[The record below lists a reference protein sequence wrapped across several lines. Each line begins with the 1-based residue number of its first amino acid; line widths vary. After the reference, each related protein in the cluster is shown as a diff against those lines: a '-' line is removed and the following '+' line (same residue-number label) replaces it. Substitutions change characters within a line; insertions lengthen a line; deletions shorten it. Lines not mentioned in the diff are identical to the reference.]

1 MIEKEKFYAI
11 VIWYFPTSEYVRNI
25 NSYIDCVSKLIIIDN
40 SDTNNSSLL
49 DDFDRSKIIYI
60 PNNENKGIASELNR
74 GCRLAIEAGAQWVLT
89 MDQDSCF
96 LDKDLHRFIQ
106 SANEYDDFEKVA
118 IFSPSYFD
126 PRCNITKPIS
136 EDKYSKINYTMTS
149 GNILSLRVLQ
159 KVGFFLD
166 YLFIDR
172 VDEELCIRINQFD
185 LQVVRVNSIFMD
197 HYVGNGT
204 KTIKVFFITKRYND
218 YAPIRFYYITRNL
231 FIISKLYPK
240 EAKRLRENWKR
251 LVLRMIKYD
260 SRSKIQ
266 KIIFV
271 LAGIIDF
278 RLGKTGSYKKMV

>member
-25 NSYIDCVSKLIIIDN
+25 YSYLDCVSKLIIIDN
-40 SDTNNSSLL
+40 SDTDNSSLL
-49 DDFDRSKIIYI
+49 ADFDLSKIIYI
-60 PNNENKGIASELNR
+60 PNKENRGIASELNR
-74 GCRLAIEAGAQWVLT
+74 GSRLAIEAGAQWVLT

-96 LDKDLHRFIQ
+96 LDKDLHSFIQ
-106 SANEYDDFEKVA
+106 SANEYEDFEKVA

-126 PRCNITKPIS
+126 PRCNKTKPIN
-136 EDKYSKINYTMTS
+136 EGKYSKIDYTMTS
-149 GNILSLRVLQ
+149 GNILSLKELQ
-159 KVGFFLD
+159 TIGFFLD

-185 LQVVRVNSIFMD
+185 LQIVRVNSIFMD

-204 KTIKVFFITKRYND
+204 KTIKVFFTTKHYND

-231 FIISKLYPK
+231 FIISRLYPT

-266 KIIFV
+266 KIAYVI
-271 LAGIIDF
+271 AGIIHF
-278 RLGKTGSYKKMV
+278 RLGKTGSYKKML